1 MAWNDNPQVRDL
13 AKWAKKFGYNRVVAI
28 VFTDAQFGYVSYG
41 KTARLCDEAKKIG
54 DQIYDKI
61 RNNIFFIEFPDNQI
75 EDSNGKEA

>member
-54 DQIYDKI
+54 DQLYDSIKAQWVE
-61 RNNIFFIEFPDNQI
+61 IEFA
-75 EDSNGKEA
+75 ETEE